1 MRTNLCAR
9 FDDDSSQRDN
19 IRINVT
25 VRWNKVLKK
34 NSYIRYVLNKPRPGF
49 SGRPARTFP

>member
-19 IRINVT
+19 IRIN